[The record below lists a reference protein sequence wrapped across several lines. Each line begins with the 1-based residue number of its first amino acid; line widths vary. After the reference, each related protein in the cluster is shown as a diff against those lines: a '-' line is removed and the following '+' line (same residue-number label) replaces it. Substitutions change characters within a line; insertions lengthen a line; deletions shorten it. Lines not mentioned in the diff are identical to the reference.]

1 MEVACGEYGD
11 AVPQLVVAL
20 KSRKCSPFKNA
31 SETKV
36 INPEKAV
43 RDKNSIDA
51 KFLLQDGLVMDD
63 KISSYDSNLQDF
75 LDTKDVKLLEG
86 YADTE
91 SDATDSLKNE
101 KLCSECENEMCMKQV
116 ILLLYFLHHPYLK

>member
-11 AVPQLVVAL
+11 AVPQLVVAH
-20 KSRKCSPFKNA
+20 KSRKSAHSQNVP
-31 SETKV
+31 ETKV

-63 KISSYDSNLQDF
+63 KISSYDSNLQGF

-86 YADTE
+86 YTDAD
-91 SDATDSLKNE
+91 SVATDSLKNE
-101 KLCSECENEMCMKQV
+101 KLISESESDLRFKQV
-116 ILLLYFLHHPYLK
+116 ILL